1 MTRDIVM
8 SKSTS
13 NSDSASKQKQLDRL
27 SVPQK
32 EDSGTES
39 GEDLR
44 LIAAGLRDSLQLQ
57 SDSNL
62 IEEVTTALTR
72 LELSLKE
79 GKNIPVDGSKREA
92 LLALVAR
99 LQTGLTSRDT
109 AINSV
114 NMADNGGQFDETS
127 SPEVDDQRASR
138 QRFARRRNRNS
149 RHTVGVSR
157 EELADA
163 RRYMEDMQLI
173 ENISNCTTPESGL
186 AANANTPPQ
195 WFPIEKNP
203 SSGAI
208 LTSSSSSTLYRPNQ
222 FVPTQLKNSTA
233 CLNGD
238 TLTTHRENDSQ
249 KSKRPLSG
257 NFTVSFQPNP
267 TVADPVPIV
276 STKHEEQMEYQANGN
291 VSPDSGYKSN
301 RFQNKK
307 QLMKRAN
314 TIDIPKTKKYNPDF
328 DTDSDPEDKT
338 PQLGLKRTLQVNV
351 KHKVRNVVPPFVPKT
366 ENDHK
371 FLAFINKQSA
381 KPGLGWTGSRSV
393 SNWTN
398 KFGNLKHT
406 FEVGVAAQVTTGKP
420 PQAPGHVPHSSS
432 KSYWQKQVASQDH
445 IQQQQQQQYLQYQQQ
460 QQRQQQLQLQRQQQ
474 QQLAQQQQLQRS
486 QHEEHERLRRM
497 ERERLERERIELDRQ
512 ERQRLERERQERDRL
527 EREYYEREIMERERL
542 AAAQHAAMPSM
553 TVPKPA
559 PVNKFQHA
567 PQSVFR
573 PIDNNDMHGHNIF
586 KPIPQLPQK
595 LNTWQPPSITNKPQS
610 APVQLTPASPQFLT
624 TKQSVNGT
632 HVTSPSSTASSP
644 IGLPWV
650 AKPAVDNSDFRK
662 KAHTFEERSQ
672 NDNRQPSYLQR
683 HHSLRSPKVNQPQMD
698 EYKKRPSLPSAADP
712 YMAVQSQ
719 YVPQQQQQ
727 PQVYAST
734 TDIYAAPP
742 PPTNISFTY
751 ADLARTN
758 NYKSYPC
765 LPSAIE
771 TSITADYVRQ
781 RESSLTDPHATP
793 LILTSSNP
801 TYEPPADNQ
810 VYYNN
815 APPAR
820 QFDYASPM
828 DSAPTSPSILT
839 MPQTDYT
846 DDDLDSDNLME
857 YRAETRVMGKP
868 QSQTAI
874 TIRDRRTAHAS
885 DDEVFGKNSRNAQN
899 LLHTMRNLGKSGNG
913 LAKVKKEPARKVE
926 SPKAC
931 LSPDGRSYQAP
942 IVEPLFP
949 QVTNFEPNRT
959 PEYIQNSIKAPA
971 QSKQKKSRPKTPPKP
986 SPQMDRSLQLSR
998 NQEKYRSDQ
1007 QLYLEK
1013 TKYLNENKAQ
1023 VQQQEVQYQTVSV
1036 SNTSS
1041 SNSIPYKS
1049 ETQTAYVVTYPV
1061 EDIHENQ
1068 YTQQHPTSL
1077 PLQRN
1082 RNISENS
1089 SASSSMSHNLPSP
1102 GTSWTPNP
1110 IHTVDE
1116 ILPQPNQSRKTVDV
1130 KSLPQNNYNQ
1140 QAYAAPQTQPKSQN
1154 VPQSKPQVAPK
1165 PAVIS
1170 AQYAPLPESQ
1180 PNYHQKPPTQPPPQ
1194 TQLPAQERQQQPPL
1208 QTTPALPK
1216 AKATPKLTTRSQT
1229 LTSSSQSQTLE
1240 QTYAYQPSQMAL
1252 PKQRGFDAAIT
1263 PLQAQNRV
1271 LSQQSL
1277 VSSKQRKFEHKQD
1290 EQLQLNELRR
1300 KSLGNV
1306 YDVQQQQRKAAYMSE
1321 TKTVV
1326 TQEYKSSAPEDTP
1339 DIVKS
1344 SLPKEDMPI
1353 LKKFGPPQRHHYV
1366 PNSYQS
1372 PTANTQTQ
1380 KFESSTKV
1388 IKNTQHQIV
1397 QHSTLTKKP
1406 SIVEIPA
1413 TPQPDEDLIPRNIVF
1428 NNISAFTSMSRRQDE
1443 HEHPHV
1449 DAHPRTNRLSKSDSW
1464 NHIVQMQN
1472 QANTQQPA
1480 TSPKFGNSVGSSGSE
1495 LRRTKSGHTLNVRM
1509 YEAGIDKT
1517 QVGEKQRTVEAY
1529 FTGKK
1534 SPNPIG
1540 GGETVEMRSAITTA
1554 TTSTASTGSKKS
1566 TINRHKTSEKIS
1578 ASRKS
1583 LSAVTSNG
1591 MPTAA
1596 AVATTVLGEQQAT
1609 STTEKTETK
1618 EKDGAVVTTTTK
1630 VTTRTVTGA
1639 SNSAAKPVSPFAK
1652 FRQLDKQNSQQSPK
1666 SPTTP
1671 TTPGGTASP
1680 SGSARIFQFTDPA
1693 LNARA
1698 ATVKEQLLQWCQSKT
1713 QEYENVQITNFSAS
1727 WSDGLAFCA
1736 LIHHFLP
1743 DAFDYSK
1750 LTPKN
1755 RRQNFELAFTVADE
1769 KAGIAPLLDVED
1781 MVEMK
1786 RPDWKCVFI
1795 YVQSIYRRFR
1805 NCQ

>member
-8 SKSTS
+8 PKRTG
-13 NSDSASKQKQLDRL
+13 NSVSASQQKQLDRL

-99 LQTGLTSRDT
+99 LQNGLTSRD
-109 AINSV
+109 AAVNLS

-127 SPEVDDQRASR
+127 SPEGDGQRANR

-163 RRYMEDMQLI
+163 RRYMEDMQLMD
-173 ENISNCTTPESGL
+173 NISNCTTPESGMT
-186 AANANTPPQ
+186 ANPLTPPQ

-208 LTSSSSSTLYRPNQ
+208 VTNSSSSTLYRPNQ
-222 FVPTQLKNSTA
+222 FVPNQLKNSIE

-238 TLTTHRENDSQ
+238 AHRTLRENDGQ

-257 NFTVSFQPNP
+257 NFSVSFKPNP
-267 TVADPVPIV
+267 TSNDPEPFVNDNQ
-276 STKHEEQMEYQANGN
+276 EEQKEFHVNGN
-291 VSPDSGYKSN
+291 ISPDSVYKSN
-301 RFQNKK
+301 RFSSKR

-328 DTDSDPEDKT
+328 DTDSEQEEKT

-351 KHKVRNVVPPFVPKT
+351 KHKVRNAVPPFVPKT

-406 FEVGVAAQVTTGKP
+406 FEVGAAAQVTTGKP
-420 PQAPGHVPHSSS
+420 PQAPGHVPHSAS
-432 KSYWQKQVASQDH
+432 KSYWQKQVANQEH
-445 IQQQQQQQYLQYQQQ
+445 NQHQQQQQQQYLQYQQQ
-460 QQRQQQLQLQRQQQ
+460 QRQQQ
-474 QQLAQQQQLQRS
+474 QQLAYQHQLQRS
-486 QHEEHERLRRM
+486 QHEENERLRRM
-497 ERERLERERIELDRQ
+497 ERERLEREHIERDRQ

-527 EREYYEREIMERERL
+527 EREFYEREIMERERL

-573 PIDNNDMHGHNIF
+573 PIENNDAHGHNIF

-595 LNTWQPPSITNKPQS
+595 SNTWQPPSITKKPHS
-610 APVQLTPASPQFLT
+610 APVQSTSASPQFLT
-624 TKQSVNGT
+624 TKPSVNGA
-632 HVTSPSSTASSP
+632 HVTSPSSTTSSP

-672 NDNRQPSYLQR
+672 NDNHQHSYLQR
-683 HHSLRSPKVNQPQMD
+683 HHSLRSPKVSQPQMN
-698 EYKKRPSLPSAADP
+698 EYKKRPSLPNAADP
-712 YMAVQSQ
+712 YTAAQSQ
-719 YVPQQQQQ
+719 YVPQQQQ
-727 PQVYAST
+727 PSQVYAST
-734 TDIYAAPP
+734 TNIYAAPP

-765 LPSAIE
+765 LPSAVE
-771 TSITADYVRQ
+771 TSITAEYVRQ

-793 LILTSSNP
+793 LVLTSSNP
-801 TYEPPADNQ
+801 TYEPPAENQ
-810 VYYNN
+810 VFYND
-815 APPAR
+815 APSPR
-820 QFDYASPM
+820 QFDYASPI
-828 DSAPTSPSILT
+828 DSAPTSPSILA
-839 MPQTDYT
+839 MPPTDYT

-868 QSQTAI
+868 QSQTAV

-885 DDEVFGKNSRNAQN
+885 DDEVFGKNSRSAQS
-899 LLHTMRNLGKSGNG
+899 LLQTMRNVGKSGSNIT
-913 LAKVKKEPARKVE
+913 KVKKDPVRKVE
-926 SPKAC
+926 SPKVC

-942 IVEPLFP
+942 VVEPLFP
-949 QVTNFEPNRT
+949 QVTNFEPNRI
-959 PEYIQNSIKAPA
+959 PEYIQNPTKAAA
-971 QSKQKKSRPKTPPKP
+971 QSKQKKPRPKTPPKP
-986 SPQMDRSLQLSR
+986 SQQMDRSLQLAR
-998 NQEKYRSDQ
+998 TEQKHRFEQ
-1007 QLYLEK
+1007 QSNMDR
-1013 TKYLNENKAQ
+1013 TKYSNENEAPA
-1023 VQQQEVQYQTVSV
+1023 QQQKVQYQTVSV

-1041 SNSIPYKS
+1041 TNSVPYTS
-1049 ETQTAYVVTYPV
+1049 ETQTAYTVTYPT
-1061 EDIHENQ
+1061 EAIHENP
-1068 YTQQHPTSL
+1068 YAKQQPNAL

-1082 RNISENS
+1082 RNSTENLS
-1089 SASSSMSHNLPSP
+1089 TISSMSHNLPSP

-1110 IHTVDE
+1110 IHSVDE
-1116 ILPQPNQSRKTVDV
+1116 ILSQPKQSKKTVDV
-1130 KSLPQNNYNQ
+1130 QSLQSNTYNPHPFV
-1140 QAYAAPQTQPKSQN
+1140 ATQTQPMSQSN
-1154 VPQSKPQVAPK
+1154 LQGSAQPKPQVAPK
-1165 PAVIS
+1165 PAVKGV
-1170 AQYAPLPESQ
+1170 QTAPLSESH
-1180 PNYHQKPPTQPPPQ
+1180 PNYQPQYVHTPSQKPPPQ
-1194 TQLPAQERQQQPPL
+1194 APLQTKLPAQERLQQPPL
-1208 QTTPALPK
+1208 QITQPR
-1216 AKATPKLTTRSQT
+1216 AKPTPKLTTRSQT
-1229 LTSSSQSQTLE
+1229 LSSSSQSQTSE
-1240 QTYAYQPSQMAL
+1240 QHYAYQPIQPVSKTRA
-1252 PKQRGFDAAIT
+1252 FDAAMT
-1263 PLQAQNRV
+1263 PLKTQNRV

-1277 VSSKQRKFEHKQD
+1277 ISNKQHQFDHKQ
-1290 EQLQLNELRR
+1290 EQQLQLNDLRR

-1321 TKTVV
+1321 TKTIVK
-1326 TQEYKSSAPEDTP
+1326 QEYKSSAPADTP

-1353 LKKFGPPQRHHYV
+1353 LKKFGPPQRHHYM

-1372 PTANTQTQ
+1372 PTANTQTK

-1388 IKNTQHQIV
+1388 IKNTKHQIV

-1428 NNISAFTSMSRRQDE
+1428 NNISAFTSMSRRQED
-1443 HEHPHV
+1443 HEHSHFN
-1449 DAHPRTNRLSKSDSW
+1449 AHPRTNRLSKSDSW
-1464 NHIVQMQN
+1464 NQIVQMQN
-1472 QANTQQPA
+1472 QANIQQPA
-1480 TSPKFGNSVGSSGSE
+1480 TSPKFGNSGSE

-1517 QVGEKQRTVEAY
+1517 EVGEKQRTVAAY

-1534 SPNPIG
+1534 SPNQLG
-1540 GGETVEMRSAITTA
+1540 GGEAVEMRSAITNA
-1554 TTSTASTGSKKS
+1554 TMSTAATGAKKS
-1566 TINRHKTSEKIS
+1566 TINRHRTSEKIS

-1583 LSAVTSNG
+1583 LTAVTSNG
-1591 MPTAA
+1591 MPAPAPTILGGGLTRS
-1596 AVATTVLGEQQAT
+1596 ATMPHI
-1609 STTEKTETK
+1609 
-1618 EKDGAVVTTTTK
+1618 
-1630 VTTRTVTGA
+1630 A
-1639 SNSAAKPVSPFAK
+1639 SLNL
-1652 FRQLDKQNSQQSPK
+1652 LDESNVED
-1666 SPTTP
+1666 
-1671 TTPGGTASP
+1671 A
-1680 SGSARIFQFTDPA
+1680 F
-1693 LNARA
+1693 
-1698 ATVKEQLLQWCQSKT
+1698 EQLMMGS
-1713 QEYENVQITNFSAS
+1713 
-1727 WSDGLAFCA
+1727 
-1736 LIHHFLP
+1736 
-1743 DAFDYSK
+1743 
-1750 LTPKN
+1750 
-1755 RRQNFELAFTVADE
+1755 
-1769 KAGIAPLLDVED
+1769 
-1781 MVEMK
+1781 
-1786 RPDWKCVFI
+1786 
-1795 YVQSIYRRFR
+1795 
-1805 NCQ
+1805 